1 MLTDFFMAPVE
12 GINPGRRGTLGRNQH
27 HRIALVVVDERPN
40 GIIRGLFRRNEFV
53 DTQFIVRTPAGADAD
68 RPVVPEH
75 KPGTV
80 AFAPLPEQP
89 GVLQPALLVTQ
100 QGHVVGFRFRQGAA
114 VRMFG
119 EDVFAHLDDGFQG
132 KAPQV
137 VERQGRRPA
146 GGTGTG
152 DGKASQE
159 ESGQDKGCSAHLH
172 SVLIG

>member
-27 HRIALVVVDERPN
+27 HRIAFIIVNERPN
-40 GIIRGLFRRNEFV
+40 GIVRGFLRRDELVNAQFV
-53 DTQFIVRTPAGADAD
+53 VRAAAGTDAHG
-68 RPVVPEH
+68 PVIPEH

-119 EDVFAHLDDGFQG
+119 EDVFAHLDDCLQWE
-132 KAPQV
+132 AP
-137 VERQGRRPA
+137 
-146 GGTGTG
+146 
-152 DGKASQE
+152 
-159 ESGQDKGCSAHLH
+159 
-172 SVLIG
+172 